1 MFDDNS
7 TIWNNSVSS
16 FRLVLYIKIGHCPV
30 VHLSIVV
37 RAVSQCSVIIKHAF
51 LFDTPYNSFTPHQ
64 SANIECF
71 QILKRDLRLL
81 LSLLLAA
88 VECKMKKCFGI
99 CKRVLKLETGAVEC
113 PPCKC

>member
-1 MFDDNS
+1 MFDDTS
-7 TIWNNSVSS
+7 TIWNDSVSS

-51 LFDTPYNSFTPHQ
+51 LFVTPYNSFTPHQ

-71 QILKRDLRLL
+71 QILKRDLRHP
-81 LSLLLAA
+81 LSLLQLN
-88 VECKMKKCFGI
+88 VK
-99 CKRVLKLETGAVEC
+99 
-113 PPCKC
+113 